1 MFSGFRSL
9 WARDNHRIN
18 WHWSFRLLSHLLC
31 VLWGII
37 ILTEQRF
44 KCAASRSAA
53 PPWGFR
59 RVRKQQ
65 RHLVLGAELHTFF
78 CVRAEEYTGERGSVP
93 GLETV
98 TSAVPLAPL
107 ISTGSP
113 SCPGISWNEPHT
125 IKLKRFRGTFE
136 GIFWVINAH
145 KWFSHACFLPRNVS
159 VFSRGA

>member
-1 MFSGFRSL
+1 MVIKAKLTNVLWIQELTTITGLIDNDHFS
-9 WARDNHRIN
+9 A
-18 WHWSFRLLSHLLC
+18 LSHLFC

-65 RHLVLGAELHTFF
+65 LHLVLGTELHTFF
-78 CVRAEEYTGERGSVP
+78 CVRAEKVKGERGSVL

-136 GIFWVINAH
+136 GIFGVSYLTKTCFWVWKTWKI
-145 KWFSHACFLPRNVS
+145 W
-159 VFSRGA
+159 